1 MNSKIVAPETGADLV
16 AEFIAKF
23 CFPEVFVVTGGACAF
38 VMDAIHRNP
47 NSMYRVFQHE
57 QSAAMAADAI
67 WRVNRKIGVTIA
79 TSGPGATNLITG
91 IACSWFD
98 SIPTLHITGQ
108 VNQNESSESLEVNV
122 RQAGFQE
129 TDIVSMVAPITK
141 FAVKVKNVEELSY
154 SLIKAHRLSQTGR
167 PGPCLIDIPMD
178 VQKEKVGLEI
188 WLNLINEMENQST
201 KSEESNLNIAIEN
214 QISDF
219 VNSSKKP
226 LILLGAGLGIS
237 GNFENALKILWK
249 NQIPF
254 VTSWNA
260 LSYLQE
266 FNLPNYLG
274 SIGVYG
280 SRSAN
285 TILDQCD
292 GLLVLGSRLDNR
304 QRSANPKNF
313 APNAKKLVID
323 IDVEE
328 LKKYSKD
335 QSYESIN
342 LDLGHMN
349 FDNLKLNKIAKEW
362 ETKIATTIRDVSDG
376 RDASVKDGE
385 LSPYEVTELFIKS
398 SNKDTII
405 VSDCG
410 ANLCWV
416 YQSFLPF
423 GGLLFTAGGNSPMGY
438 SLPAAIG
445 AYFADPKKSLL
456 CFIGDGG
463 IQMNIQELQTIYHY
477 KIPIKII
484 ILNNRGYGIIKQFQ
498 DAYFESRYVATGDG
512 YSQPDFGDIAKAYQI
527 RYSKVTSLT
536 EIDKHL
542 NNKIVEPEIIDVI
555 LPENALITP
564 KLEMGKSFSNQ
575 FPYTN

>member
-1 MNSKIVAPETGADLV
+1 MNHNQVAPVTGADLV

-23 CFPEVFVVTGGACAF
+23 CFPEAFVVTGGACAF

-47 NSMYRVFQHE
+47 NSTYRVFQHE

-67 WRVNRKIGVTIA
+67 WRVNGKIGVTIA

-129 TDIVSMVAPITK
+129 TDIVRMVAPITK
-141 FAVKVKNVEELSY
+141 FAVKVKNAEDLCN
-154 SLIKAHRLSQTGR
+154 SLLDAYRLSQTGR

-178 VQKEKVGLEI
+178 VQKEKVELEV
-188 WLNLINEMENQST
+188 WLNLLNRMESQSKKNED
-201 KSEESNLNIAIEN
+201 SNFNIAIEN
-214 QISDF
+214 EISEF
-219 VNSSKKP
+219 INSSKKP

-237 GNFENALKILWK
+237 GSFEYALKLMMK

-266 FNLPNYLG
+266 FKQQNYLG

-285 TILDQCD
+285 TILDECD

-313 APNAKKLVID
+313 APNARKLVID
-323 IDVEE
+323 IDEEE

-335 QSYESIN
+335 QLYKSIN
-342 LDLGHMN
+342 LDLGHIN
-349 FDNLKLNKIAKEW
+349 FENLKFNEPAKEW
-362 ETKIATTIRDVSDG
+362 EEKILATINSVSDG
-376 RDASVKDGE
+376 RNASVKDGE

-398 SNKDTII
+398 SNEDTII

-416 YQSFLPF
+416 YQSYLPF

-445 AYFADPKKSLL
+445 AYFADPKKSVL

-477 KIPIKII
+477 KIPVKII

-527 RYSKVTSLT
+527 KYSRVTSLSG
-536 EIDKHL
+536 IDKHL
-542 NNKIVEPEIIDVI
+542 SNKIAEPEIIDVI

-575 FPYTN
+575 FPYSN

>member
-1 MNSKIVAPETGADLV
+1 
-16 AEFIAKF
+16 
-23 CFPEVFVVTGGACAF
+23 
-38 VMDAIHRNP
+38 
-47 NSMYRVFQHE
+47 
-57 QSAAMAADAI
+57 
-67 WRVNRKIGVTIA
+67 
-79 TSGPGATNLITG
+79 
-91 IACSWFD
+91 
-98 SIPTLHITGQ
+98 
-108 VNQNESSESLEVNV
+108 
-122 RQAGFQE
+122 
-129 TDIVSMVAPITK
+129 MVAPITK
-141 FAVKVKNVEELSY
+141 FAVKVRNVADLCD
-154 SLIKAHRLSQTGR
+154 SLIHAFRLSQNGR

-178 VQKEKVGLEI
+178 VQKEKVELEI
-188 WLNLINEMENQST
+188 WLNLLNRMESQS
-201 KSEESNLNIAIEN
+201 KKNEESNFNIAIEN
-214 QISDF
+214 EISEF
-219 VNSSKKP
+219 INSSKKP

-237 GNFENALKILWK
+237 GSFEYALKIIMK

-266 FNLPNYLG
+266 FKQQNYLG

-285 TILDQCD
+285 SILDECD

-313 APNAKKLVID
+313 APNARKLVID
-323 IDVEE
+323 IDEEE

-335 QSYESIN
+335 QLYKSIN
-342 LDLGHMN
+342 LDLGQIN
-349 FDNLKLNKIAKEW
+349 FDNLTFNEPAKEW
-362 ETKIATTIRDVSDG
+362 KEQILATITSVSDG
-376 RDASVKDGE
+376 RNASVKAGE
-385 LSPYEVTELFIKS
+385 LSPYQVTELFIKS
-398 SNKDTII
+398 SNEDTII

-416 YQSFLPF
+416 YQSFIPF

-445 AYFADPKKSLL
+445 AYFADPNKSVL

-477 KIPIKII
+477 KIPVKII

-527 RYSKVTSLT
+527 KYSRVTSL
-536 EIDKHL
+536 IGLDKHL
-542 NNKIVEPEIIDVI
+542 GNKIAEPEIIDVI

-575 FPYTN
+575 FPYSN